1 MTERLKVL
9 NNILVSVE
17 NWDKTP
23 QHAQIIIESIKP
35 EIARLSEWESVS
47 FTKEETAL
55 VNEITVQQRQLI
67 ESLKAEKAAL
77 ALEMRALN
85 KKTALV
91 ENYLY
96 PKHTPTFV
104 NQHL

>member
-1 MTERLKVL
+1 MSERIKVL
-9 NNILVSVE
+9 NDLLERVE
-17 NWDKTP
+17 KWDETP
-23 QHAQIIIESIKP
+23 QHVPIIIESAKP
-35 EIARLSEWESVS
+35 EIARLSEWESVP

-55 VNEITVQQRQLI
+55 VNEITVKQRRLI
-67 ESLKAEKAAL
+67 ESLKAGKAAL
-77 ALEMRALN
+77 AAEMRTLN
-85 KKTALV
+85 RKSALV